1 MQDDFTQDDFTPRR
15 RRWPYVLAVLA
26 VVAAAGWSALW
37 YFAAGRA
44 EEVIAGWRAREAR
57 AGRIHTCGSQAVGGF
72 PLRFEMR
79 CTEPGLEVKSAGQ
92 PLSIKG
98 KDVRVTANV
107 WQPTRLTAEITGP
120 LTVAEPGQP
129 PTVIANWRHAQSE
142 LRGLPTAPE
151 QVVLTFDRP
160 VVERTAG
167 GAVQR
172 LFNAERL
179 EITGRMLEGSARQNP
194 VIEVVLNTVA
204 AVAPTLHPLTQA
216 PLDADVTAVLR
227 GLKNF
232 GPKPWA
238 DRFRE
243 IQAAGGRIEI
253 SNARVKQGETIAA
266 ASGALGISPR
276 GRPDGQLRV
285 TVANLGGLLPALG
298 LDGRSPPPANKSLD
312 NAANRLDRI
321 APGLGGIAR
330 QNAAPALNAA
340 LNFIGQPTEIEGKRA
355 VMLPLNFKD
364 GAVTLGPIPLG
375 QTGPLF

>member
-57 AGRIHTCGSQAVGGF
+57 AGRIHTCGSQTVGGF

-129 PTVIANWRHAQSE
+129 PTVTANWRHAQSE

-243 IQAAGGRIEI
+243 IQAAGGRIGV

-266 ASGALGISPR
+266 ANGALGISPR

>member
-1 MQDDFTQDDFTPRR
+1 
-15 RRWPYVLAVLA
+15 
-26 VVAAAGWSALW
+26 
-37 YFAAGRA
+37 
-44 EEVIAGWRAREAR
+44 
-57 AGRIHTCGSQAVGGF
+57 
-72 PLRFEMR
+72 
-79 CTEPGLEVKSAGQ
+79 VKSAGQ

-98 KDVRVTANV
+98 KDVRITANV

-194 VIEVVLNTVA
+194 VIEVILNTVA

-243 IQAAGGRIEI
+243 IQAAGGRIEV

-266 ASGALGISPR
+266 ANGALGISPR

>member
-1 MQDDFTQDDFTPRR
+1 MQDDFNQDDFTPRR

-26 VVAAAGWSALW
+26 VVAAGAWSALW
-37 YFAAGRA
+37 YYAAGRA

-57 AGRIHTCGSQAVGGF
+57 AGRIHTCGSQTVGGF

-79 CTEPGLEVKSAGQ
+79 CSDPGLDIKSATP

-98 KDVRVTANV
+98 KDVFITAKV

-120 LTVAEPGQP
+120 LTISEPGQP
-129 PTVIANWRHAQSE
+129 PTVTANWSHAQTE
-142 LRGLPTAPE
+142 LRGLPIAPE

-160 VVERTAG
+160 VVDRTAD

-179 EITGRMLEGSARQNP
+179 ELSGRMLEGSARQNP
-194 VIEVVLNTVA
+194 VIEVILKTVSA
-204 AVAPTLHPLTQA
+204 AAPTLHPLTQA
-216 PLDADVTAVLR
+216 PMDADITAVLR

-238 DRFRE
+238 ERFRE
-243 IQAAGGRIEI
+243 IQAAGGRIDI
-253 SNARVKQGETIAA
+253 ANARVKQGEAIAT

-298 LDGRSPPPANKSLD
+298 LDGRAPQPATRSLD

-330 QNAAPALNAA
+330 NNAAPALNAA
-340 LNFIGQPTEIEGKRA
+340 LNFIGQPAELEGKRA
-355 VMLPLNFKD
+355 VMLPLHFKD